1 MKKKL
6 LMGLTTALV
15 VGAASTT
22 FAAANPFSD
31 VPRGHWAYDAVTQLA
46 ADGVIEG
53 YGDGTFLGNRN
64 ITRYEMAQMVA
75 KALARN
81 PQGTDRAAL
90 DRLSAEFAEELNNLG
105 VRVDELEKYADKV
118 VIHGEL
124 RYRYW
129 SRRTEQSDR
138 STYKKNTDN
147 FQFRILPTATVND
160 HWKLKARLQAA
171 NNMKTNESGDF
182 AMKFGYAEGTYDKFK
197 LNVGKLVIYSNVDD
211 GLVIDDFF
219 SGAQIEVG
227 SKLKFLA
234 EGGRWKDDDVI
245 RDDPASYVGGE
256 LSYNTDRF
264 YLGGSYRHFNS
275 DDFKTRAGYNR
286 SGKAEDDANIWSAG
300 MTYKI
305 GSSVKLAYSYADN
318 TKADD
323 YHSAWNAGLS
333 YKGADRSKGSWGA
346 GAFYRR
352 LGQNAAL
359 VPTYDTAMSNAKGV
373 DLYLQWAP
381 FQNTLTQINYFTGES
396 LERGNR
402 DVDVLFGRVSFFF

>member
-75 KALARN
+75 KALARA
-81 PQGTDRAAL
+81 PQGGTDRAAL
-90 DRLSAEFAEELNNLG
+90 DRLAAEFADELNNLG
-105 VRVDELEKYADKV
+105 VRVGELEKYADKV

-129 SRRTEQSDR
+129 SRRNERADG
-138 STYKKNTDN
+138 STRKANTDN

-197 LNVGKLVIYSNVDD
+197 VNVGKMPIYSNVDD

-219 SGAQIEVG
+219 SGAQLEFG
-227 SKLKFLA
+227 SKVKFFA

-245 RDDPASYVGGE
+245 SNDPASYVGGE
-256 LSYNTDRF
+256 LSYDNGKF
-264 YLGGSYRHFNS
+264 YIGGSYRHFNS

-286 SGKAEDDANIWSAG
+286 HGKAEDDANIWSAG

-381 FQNTLTQINYFTGES
+381 FKNTLTQINYFMGDS
-396 LERGNR
+396 LENDR

>member
-1 MKKKL
+1 MKKKV

-15 VGAASTT
+15 MGTASVT

-31 VPRGHWAYDAVTQLA
+31 VPAGHWAYDAVTQLA

-75 KALARN
+75 KALARA
-81 PQGTDRAAL
+81 PQGGTDRAAL
-90 DRLSAEFAEELNNLG
+90 DRLAAEFADELSNLG
-105 VRVDELEKYADKV
+105 VRVSELEKYADKV
-118 VIHGEL
+118 VFNGEL

-138 STYKKNTDN
+138 STYKRNTDN

-160 HWKLKARLQAA
+160 HWKLKARFQAT

-182 AMKFGYAEGTYDKFK
+182 QTKFAYAEGTYDKFK
-197 LNVGKLVIYSNVDD
+197 LNVGKMPIYSNVDD

-219 SGAQIEVG
+219 SGAQLELG
-227 SKLKFLA
+227 SKIKFLA
-234 EGGRWKDDDVI
+234 EGGRWKDNDVI
-245 RDDPASYVGGE
+245 SNDPASYVGGE
-256 LSYNTDRF
+256 LSYSTDKF

-275 DDFKTRAGYNR
+275 DDFKTRDGYNR

-300 MTYKI
+300 MQYKI
-305 GSSVKLAYSYADN
+305 GSSLRVDYSYAQN

-323 YHSAWNAGLS
+323 YKNAWNAGLK
-333 YKGADRSKGSWGA
+333 YKGADKSKGSWGA
-346 GAFYRR
+346 GAYYRR
-352 LGQNAAL
+352 IADNVSL

-373 DLYLQWAP
+373 DLFLQWAP
-381 FQNTLTQINYFTGES
+381 FKNTLTQINYFKGES
-396 LERGNR
+396 IETDR